1 MILAVKTDN
10 PVMELYL
17 LDVSGASL
25 DQDTEQIGNQLSREL
40 LARIEKRLEA
50 NKAGLEDITGI
61 IAYKGPGSFTGLRMG
76 LTVANTLAYAQQIP
90 VVGATGE
97 TWLTE
102 GISELKD
109 AGSGDFVMPEYGG
122 EANITQPR
130 K

>member
-1 MILAVKTDN
+1 MILAIKTDN
-10 PVMELYL
+10 PIMELYL
-17 LDVSGASL
+17 LNASGAPL
-25 DQDTEQIGNQLSREL
+25 DQDTERVGNQLSKEL
-40 LARIEKRLEA
+40 LARIEKLLEV
-50 NKAGLEDITGI
+50 NEGGLEDMTGI
-61 IAYKGPGSFTGLRMG
+61 IAYKGPGSFTGLRIG

-90 VVGATGE
+90 VVGTTGE

-109 AGSGDFVMPEYGG
+109 AESGDLVMPEYGG